1 MNKIVKRF
9 LTQKTFNDSE
19 NSITISEYN
28 EATNL
33 DGDVDRFSTAFKKI
47 IDGVEINNSIV
58 PNMKSDFIVEKETN
72 KITSFTIS
80 GTPKDV
86 GSYDF
91 DGVFDFIQY
100 SETNRGNDEN
110 IPTDIEIII
119 DGGNKYT
126 GWYKKTEN
134 FILFD
139 MPYIAFE
146 ICERFNSV
154 YEYVNKIITR
164 KFGSVNPTATIH
176 GKIEYFKYSNKP
188 EKIGFYMFPEMD
200 KHHEE
205 PMITSSTIFR
215 MVDNKP
221 IIEISTVDG
230 QVLDYSRFDK
240 EGNILSRKT
249 ASYFKSM
256 CDFVLTKY
264 EYEDFSE
271 EDRIVR
277 ETTYSINGADIKN
290 SNAIVKTQ
298 RKLCSPTGEMRWYTT
313 KEVRKINGV
322 KERVKET
329 IYHVDDGKKISNY
342 SETEYSIDLV
352 KGIKMYFKTKD
363 WSNDNGDTTIITKS
377 YSNNRVYSTTTETRK
392 ITFTG
397 SSTIYTKEV
406 IIESLVY

>member
-1 MNKIVKRF
+1 MNKVTKRF

-19 NSITISEYN
+19 NLKTICESRKITNRLGEIEKYSI
-28 EATNL
+28 
-33 DGDVDRFSTAFKKI
+33 STKHFV
-47 IDGVEINNSIV
+47 DGVEFRIGD
-58 PNMKSDFIVEKETN
+58 SDSDCFIQDETT
-72 KITSFTIS
+72 KKVTSFTKS
-80 GTPKDV
+80 GTPREV
-86 GSYDF
+86 GAYDF
-91 DGVFDFIQY
+91 DGKYKFIQY
-100 SETNRGNDEN
+100 SEKNRENDEN
-110 IPTDIEIII
+110 IPTDVEIIM
-119 DGGNKYT
+119 DEKKYT
-126 GWYKKTEN
+126 GWYKKTESC
-134 FILFD
+134 ILFQ
-139 MPYIAFE
+139 MPYMAFE

-154 YEYVNKIITR
+154 YEYINRIITR

-188 EKIGFYMFPEMD
+188 KKIGFSMFPEVD

-215 MVDNKP
+215 MVDDKP
-221 IIEISTVDG
+221 IIEISTIDG

-277 ETTYSINGADIKN
+277 ETTYSINGTDIKN
-290 SNAIVKTQ
+290 SNTIVKTQ

-329 IYHVDDGKKISNY
+329 IYRVDDKKKISNY

-352 KGIKMYFKTKD
+352 KGRKTYLKTKD

-377 YSNNRVYSTTTETRK
+377 YYNNRVESIMTETQK
-392 ITFTG
+392 IEFTDNI
-397 SSTIYTKEV
+397 TKYTKEV
-406 IIESLVY
+406 VIEDLFY

>member
-1 MNKIVKRF
+1 MNKVTKRF

-19 NSITISEYN
+19 NLKTICESRRITNPIGEIEKYSI
-28 EATNL
+28 
-33 DGDVDRFSTAFKKI
+33 STKHFV
-47 IDGVEINNSIV
+47 DGVEFHIGD
-58 PNMKSDFIVEKETN
+58 SDSDCFIQDETTK
-72 KITSFTIS
+72 KITSFTKS
-80 GTPKDV
+80 GTPREI
-86 GSYDF
+86 GAYDF
-91 DGVFDFIQY
+91 DGKYDKIIY
-100 SETNRGNDEN
+100 SEKNRGNDEN
-110 IPTDIEIII
+110 IPTDVEIIM
-119 DGGNKYT
+119 DEKKYT
-126 GWYKKTEN
+126 GWYKKTESC
-134 FILFD
+134 ILFD

-154 YEYVNKIITR
+154 YEYINRIITR

-205 PMITSSTIFR
+205 LLISSSTIFR
-215 MVDNKP
+215 MIDNKP
-221 IIEISTVDG
+221 IIEISTIDG

-264 EYEDFSE
+264 EYEDFS
-271 EDRIVR
+271 DDNRIVR
-277 ETTYSINGADIKN
+277 KTTYTINGMDIKN
-290 SNAIVKTQ
+290 SSTTIKTQ

-329 IYHVDDGKKISNY
+329 IYRVDDRKKISNY
-342 SETEYSIDLV
+342 SETEYNIDLV
-352 KGIKMYFKTKD
+352 KGRKTYLKTKD

-377 YSNNRVYSTTTETRK
+377 YYNNRVESIMTETQK
-392 ITFTG
+392 IEFTDNI
-397 SSTIYTKEV
+397 TKYTKEV
-406 IIESLVY
+406 VIEDLFY

>member
-1 MNKIVKRF
+1 MNKVTKRF
-9 LTQKTFNDSE
+9 LTQKTFDDSQNLKTICE
-19 NSITISEYN
+19 SRKITNRLGEIEEYSVS
-28 EATNL
+28 TRYFV
-33 DGDVDRFSTAFKKI
+33 DGIEFSNWEILSDRFIQDETTKK
-47 IDGVEINNSIV
+47 V
-58 PNMKSDFIVEKETN
+58 
-72 KITSFTIS
+72 TSFTKS
-80 GTPKDV
+80 GTPREV
-86 GSYDF
+86 GAYDF
-91 DGVFDFIQY
+91 DGKYDKIIY
-100 SETNRGNDEN
+100 SEKNRGNDEN
-110 IPTDIEIII
+110 IPTDVEINI
-119 DGGNKYT
+119 DKNKYT
-126 GWYKKTEN
+126 GWYKKSSSC
-134 FILFD
+134 ILFQ

-154 YEYVNKIITR
+154 YEYINRIITR

-188 EKIGFYMFPEMD
+188 EKIGFSMFPEVD

-215 MVDNKP
+215 MVDDKP
-221 IIEISTVDG
+221 IIEISTIDG

-277 ETTYSINGADIKN
+277 ETTYSINGTDIKN
-290 SNAIVKTQ
+290 SNTIVKTQ

-329 IYHVDDGKKISNY
+329 IYRVDDRKKISNY

-352 KGIKMYFKTKD
+352 KGRKTYLKTKD
-363 WSNDNGDTTIITKS
+363 WSSDNGDTTIITKS
-377 YSNNRVYSTTTETRK
+377 YYNNRVESIMTETQK
-392 ITFTG
+392 IEFTDNI
-397 SSTIYTKEV
+397 TKYTKEV
-406 IIESLVY
+406 VIEDLFY

>member
-1 MNKIVKRF
+1 MNKVTKRF

-19 NSITISEYN
+19 NLKTICESRKI
-28 EATNL
+28 TNL
-33 DGDVDRFSTAFKKI
+33 IGEIEKYSISTKHFV
-47 IDGVEINNSIV
+47 DGVEFHIGD
-58 PNMKSDFIVEKETN
+58 SDSDCFIQDETTK
-72 KITSFTIS
+72 KITSFTKS
-80 GTPKDV
+80 GTPREI
-86 GSYDF
+86 GAYDF
-91 DGVFDFIQY
+91 DGKYDKIIY
-100 SETNRGNDEN
+100 SEKNRGNDEN
-110 IPTDIEIII
+110 IPTDVEIIM
-119 DGGNKYT
+119 DEKKYT
-126 GWYKKTEN
+126 GWYKKTESC
-134 FILFD
+134 ILFD

-146 ICERFNSV
+146 VCERFNSV
-154 YEYVNKIITR
+154 YEYVNKIVTR

-176 GKIEYFKYSNKP
+176 GKIEYFEYSNKP

-200 KHHEE
+200 KHHDE
-205 PMITSSTIFR
+205 PLISSSTIFR
-215 MVDNKP
+215 MIDNKP
-221 IIEISTVDG
+221 IIEISTIDG

-277 ETTYSINGADIKN
+277 ETTYSINGTDIKN
-290 SNAIVKTQ
+290 SNTIKTQ

-329 IYHVDDGKKISNY
+329 IYRVDDRKKISNY

-352 KGIKMYFKTKD
+352 KGRKTYLKTKD

-377 YSNNRVYSTTTETRK
+377 YYNNRVESIMTETQK
-392 ITFTG
+392 IEFTDNI
-397 SSTIYTKEV
+397 TKYTKEV
-406 IIESLVY
+406 VIEDLFY

>member
-1 MNKIVKRF
+1 MNKVTKRF

-19 NSITISEYN
+19 NLKTICESRKI
-28 EATNL
+28 TNL
-33 DGDVDRFSTAFKKI
+33 IGEIKEYSISTKHFV
-47 IDGVEINNSIV
+47 DGVEFRIGD
-58 PNMKSDFIVEKETN
+58 SDSDCFIQDETTK
-72 KITSFTIS
+72 KITSFTKS
-80 GTPKDV
+80 GSPREI
-86 GSYDF
+86 GAYDF
-91 DGVFDFIQY
+91 DGKYDKIIY
-100 SETNRGNDEN
+100 SEKNRGNDEN
-110 IPTDIEIII
+110 IPTDVEIDI
-119 DGGNKYT
+119 DGNKYT
-126 GWYKKTEN
+126 GWYKKSSSC
-134 FILFD
+134 ILFQ

-188 EKIGFYMFPEMD
+188 EKIGFSMFPEVD
-200 KHHEE
+200 KHHDE

-215 MVDNKP
+215 MVDDKP
-221 IIEISTVDG
+221 IIEISTIDG

-277 ETTYSINGADIKN
+277 ETTYSINGTDIKN
-290 SNAIVKTQ
+290 SNTIVKTQ

-329 IYHVDDGKKISNY
+329 IYRVDDRKKISNY

-352 KGIKMYFKTKD
+352 KGRKTYLKTKD

-377 YSNNRVYSTTTETRK
+377 YYNNRVESIMTETQK
-392 ITFTG
+392 IEFTDNI
-397 SSTIYTKEV
+397 TKYTKEV
-406 IIESLVY
+406 VIEDLFY

>member
-1 MNKIVKRF
+1 MNKVTKRF
-9 LTQKTFNDSE
+9 LTKKVFDDSE

-28 EATNL
+28 EATNI
-33 DGDVDRFSTAFKKI
+33 DGDVDRFSTASKKI

-72 KITSFTIS
+72 KITSFTKS

-110 IPTDIEIII
+110 IPTDVEINI
-119 DGGNKYT
+119 DGNKYT
-126 GWYKKTEN
+126 GWYKKTESC
-134 FILFD
+134 ILFD

-146 ICERFNSV
+146 VCERFNSV

-164 KFGSVNPTATIH
+164 KFRSVNPTAIIH

-188 EKIGFYMFPEMD
+188 EKIGFSMFPEVD
-200 KHHEE
+200 KKHEE

-215 MVDNKP
+215 MVYDKP
-221 IIEISTVDG
+221 IVEISTVDG

-271 EDRIVR
+271 EDRVVR

-290 SNAIVKTQ
+290 SNVIVKTQ

-329 IYHVDDGKKISNY
+329 LYYVGDRKKFSNY
-342 SETEYSIDLV
+342 SEKEYNIDLV
-352 KGIKMYFKTKD
+352 KGIKMYLKTKE
-363 WSNDNGDTTIITKS
+363 WSTNDNGDITIITKS
-377 YSNNRVYSTTTETRK
+377 YSNNRVYSITTETRK
-392 ITFTG
+392 ITFTN
-397 SSTIYTKEV
+397 SSTTYTKEV
-406 IIESLVY
+406 IIESLIY

>member
-1 MNKIVKRF
+1 MNKVTKRF

-28 EATNL
+28 EVTNL

-72 KITSFTIS
+72 KITSFTKS

-86 GSYDF
+86 GSHDF

-110 IPTDIEIII
+110 IPTDVEISI
-119 DGGNKYT
+119 DGNKYT
-126 GWYKKTEN
+126 GWYKKTESC
-134 FILFD
+134 ILFD
-139 MPYIAFE
+139 MPYMAFE

-154 YEYVNKIITR
+154 YEYVNRIITR

-176 GKIEYFKYSNKP
+176 GKIEYFKYSILP
-188 EKIGFYMFPEMD
+188 EKIGFSMFPEVD

-215 MVDNKP
+215 MVDDKP
-221 IIEISTVDG
+221 IIEISTIDG

-271 EDRIVR
+271 DDRIVR
-277 ETTYSINGADIKN
+277 ETIYSINGTDIKKLD
-290 SNAIVKTQ
+290 AVVKTQ
-298 RKLCSPTGEMRWYTT
+298 RKLCSPTGEMRWYTI

-329 IYHVDDGKKISNY
+329 LYYVDDKKKFSKY
-342 SETEYSIDLV
+342 SEKEYDIDLV
-352 KGIKMYFKTKD
+352 KGIKMYLKTKE
-363 WSNDNGDTTIITKS
+363 WSTNNGDITIITKL
-377 YSNNRVYSTTTETRK
+377 YSNNRVYSITTETRK
-392 ITFTG
+392 ITFTN
-397 SSTIYTKEV
+397 SSTTYTKEL
-406 IIESLVY
+406 IIESLIFN

>member
-1 MNKIVKRF
+1 MNKVTKRF
-9 LTQKTFNDSE
+9 LTQKIFNDSQNLKTICE
-19 NSITISEYN
+19 SRKITNRLGEIEEYSVSTRYFVDGIEFRIFGDSDSEC
-28 EATNL
+28 
-33 DGDVDRFSTAFKKI
+33 
-47 IDGVEINNSIV
+47 
-58 PNMKSDFIVEKETN
+58 FIQDETTK
-72 KITSFTIS
+72 KITSFTKS
-80 GTPKDV
+80 GTPREI
-86 GSYDF
+86 GAYDF
-91 DGVFDFIQY
+91 DGKYDKIIY
-100 SETNRGNDEN
+100 SEKNRGNDEN
-110 IPTDIEIII
+110 IPTDVEIDI
-119 DGGNKYT
+119 DKNKYT
-126 GWYKKTEN
+126 GWYKKSSSC
-134 FILFD
+134 ILFQ

-154 YEYVNKIITR
+154 YEYINRIITR

-176 GKIEYFKYSNKP
+176 GKIEYFKYSTKA
-188 EKIGFYMFPEMD
+188 EKIGFSMFPEVD

-215 MVDNKP
+215 MVDDKP

-277 ETTYSINGADIKN
+277 ETTYSINGTDIKN
-290 SNAIVKTQ
+290 SNTIVKTQ

-329 IYHVDDGKKISNY
+329 IYRVDDRKKISNY

-352 KGIKMYFKTKD
+352 KGRKTYLKTKD

-377 YSNNRVYSTTTETRK
+377 YYNNRVESIMTETQKIEFTDDTTE
-392 ITFTG
+392 
-397 SSTIYTKEV
+397 
-406 IIESLVY
+406 

>member
-1 MNKIVKRF
+1 MNKVTKRF

-19 NSITISEYN
+19 NLKTICESRRITNPIGEIEKYSI
-28 EATNL
+28 
-33 DGDVDRFSTAFKKI
+33 STKHFV
-47 IDGVEINNSIV
+47 DGVEFHIGD
-58 PNMKSDFIVEKETN
+58 SDSDCFIQDETTK
-72 KITSFTIS
+72 KITSFTKS
-80 GTPKDV
+80 GTPREI
-86 GSYDF
+86 GAYDF
-91 DGVFDFIQY
+91 EGKYDKIIY
-100 SETNRGNDEN
+100 SEKNRGNDEN
-110 IPTDIEIII
+110 IPTDVEIIM
-119 DGGNKYT
+119 DEKKYT
-126 GWYKKTEN
+126 GWYKKTESC
-134 FILFD
+134 ILFD

-154 YEYVNKIITR
+154 YEYINRIITR

-176 GKIEYFKYSNKP
+176 GKIEYFEYSNKP

-205 PMITSSTIFR
+205 PLISSSTIFR
-215 MVDNKP
+215 MIDNKP
-221 IIEISTVDG
+221 IIEISTIDG

-264 EYEDFSE
+264 EYEDFS
-271 EDRIVR
+271 DDSRIVR
-277 ETTYSINGADIKN
+277 KTTYTINGMDIKN
-290 SNAIVKTQ
+290 SSTTIKTQ

-329 IYHVDDGKKISNY
+329 IYRVDDRKKISNY
-342 SETEYSIDLV
+342 SETEYNIDLV
-352 KGIKMYFKTKD
+352 KGRKTYLKTKD

-377 YSNNRVYSTTTETRK
+377 YYNNRVESIMTETQK
-392 ITFTG
+392 IEFTDNI
-397 SSTIYTKEV
+397 TKYTKEV
-406 IIESLVY
+406 VIEDLFY

>member
-1 MNKIVKRF
+1 MNKVTKRF
-9 LTQKTFNDSE
+9 LTQKTFDDSQNLKTICE
-19 NSITISEYN
+19 SRKITNRLGEIEEYSVS
-28 EATNL
+28 TRYFV
-33 DGDVDRFSTAFKKI
+33 DGIEFRNWEILSDRFIQDETTKK
-47 IDGVEINNSIV
+47 V
-58 PNMKSDFIVEKETN
+58 
-72 KITSFTIS
+72 TSFTKS
-80 GTPKDV
+80 GTPREV
-86 GSYDF
+86 GAYDF
-91 DGVFDFIQY
+91 DGKYDKIIY

-110 IPTDIEIII
+110 IPTDVEIIM
-119 DGGNKYT
+119 DEKKYT
-126 GWYKKTEN
+126 GWYKKTESC
-134 FILFD
+134 ILFD

-154 YEYVNKIITR
+154 YEYVNRIIKR
-164 KFGSVNPTATIH
+164 KFRSINPTAIIH
-176 GKIEYFKYSNKP
+176 GKIEYFEYSNKP

-205 PMITSSTIFR
+205 PLISSSTIFK
-215 MVDNKP
+215 MIDNKP
-221 IIEISTVDG
+221 IIEISTIDG

-277 ETTYSINGADIKN
+277 ETIYSINGTDIKN
-290 SNAIVKTQ
+290 LDVVVKTQ

-329 IYHVDDGKKISNY
+329 IYRVDDRKKISNY
-342 SETEYSIDLV
+342 SETEYNIDLV
-352 KGIKMYFKTKD
+352 KGRKTYLKTKD

-377 YSNNRVYSTTTETRK
+377 YYNNRVESIMTETQK
-392 ITFTG
+392 IEFTDNI
-397 SSTIYTKEV
+397 TKYTKEV
-406 IIESLVY
+406 VIEDLFY

>member
-1 MNKIVKRF
+1 M
-9 LTQKTFNDSE
+9 D
-19 NSITISEYN
+19 
-28 EATNL
+28 
-33 DGDVDRFSTAFKKI
+33 
-47 IDGVEINNSIV
+47 
-58 PNMKSDFIVEKETN
+58 EK
-72 KITSFTIS
+72 
-80 GTPKDV
+80 
-86 GSYDF
+86 
-91 DGVFDFIQY
+91 
-100 SETNRGNDEN
+100 
-110 IPTDIEIII
+110 
-119 DGGNKYT
+119 KYT
-126 GWYKKTEN
+126 GWYKKTESC
-134 FILFD
+134 ILFD

-146 ICERFNSV
+146 VCERFNSV
-154 YEYVNKIITR
+154 YEYVNKIVTR

-176 GKIEYFKYSNKP
+176 GKIEYFEYSNKP

-200 KHHEE
+200 KHHDE
-205 PMITSSTIFR
+205 PLISSSTFFR
-215 MVDNKP
+215 MIDNKP
-221 IIEISTVDG
+221 IIEISSIDG

-277 ETTYSINGADIKN
+277 ETTYSINGTDIKN
-290 SNAIVKTQ
+290 SNTIKTQ

-329 IYHVDDGKKISNY
+329 IYRVDDRKKISNY

-352 KGIKMYFKTKD
+352 KGRKTYLKTKD

-377 YSNNRVYSTTTETRK
+377 YYNNRVESIMTETQK
-392 ITFTG
+392 IEFTDNI
-397 SSTIYTKEV
+397 TKYTKEV
-406 IIESLVY
+406 VIEDLFY

>member
-1 MNKIVKRF
+1 MNKVTKRF

-19 NSITISEYN
+19 NLKTICESRKI
-28 EATNL
+28 TNL
-33 DGDVDRFSTAFKKI
+33 IGEIEEYSISTKHFV
-47 IDGVEINNSIV
+47 DGVEFHIGD
-58 PNMKSDFIVEKETN
+58 SDSDCFIQDETTK
-72 KITSFTIS
+72 KITSFRKS
-80 GTPKDV
+80 GNPREI
-86 GSYDF
+86 GAYDF
-91 DGVFDFIQY
+91 DGKYDKIIY
-100 SETNRGNDEN
+100 SEKNRGNDEN
-110 IPTDIEIII
+110 IPTDVEIIM
-119 DGGNKYT
+119 DGNKYT
-126 GWYKKTEN
+126 GWYKKTESC
-134 FILFD
+134 ILFD
-139 MPYIAFE
+139 IPYIAFE

-154 YEYVNKIITR
+154 YEYVNRIITR

-188 EKIGFYMFPEMD
+188 EKIGFSMFPEVD

-215 MVDNKP
+215 MIDNKP

-230 QVLDYSRFDK
+230 QVLDYSRFDR

-277 ETTYSINGADIKN
+277 ETTYSINGTDIKK

-329 IYHVDDGKKISNY
+329 IYRVDDKKKISNY

-352 KGIKMYFKTKD
+352 KGRKTYLKTKD

-377 YSNNRVYSTTTETRK
+377 YYNNRVESIITETQK
-392 ITFTG
+392 IEFTDNI
-397 SSTIYTKEV
+397 TKYTKEV
-406 IIESLVY
+406 VIEDLFY

>member
-1 MNKIVKRF
+1 MNKVTKRF
-9 LTQKTFNDSE
+9 LTQKTFDDSQNLKTICE
-19 NSITISEYN
+19 SRKITNRLGEIEEYSVS
-28 EATNL
+28 TRYFV
-33 DGDVDRFSTAFKKI
+33 DGIEFRNWEILSDRFIQDETTKK
-47 IDGVEINNSIV
+47 V
-58 PNMKSDFIVEKETN
+58 
-72 KITSFTIS
+72 TSFTKS
-80 GTPKDV
+80 GTPREV
-86 GSYDF
+86 GAYDF
-91 DGVFDFIQY
+91 DGKYDKIIY
-100 SETNRGNDEN
+100 SEKNRGNDEN
-110 IPTDIEIII
+110 IPTDVEIDI
-119 DGGNKYT
+119 DKNKYT
-126 GWYKKTEN
+126 GWYKKSSSC
-134 FILFD
+134 ILFQ

-154 YEYVNKIITR
+154 YEYINRIITR

-188 EKIGFYMFPEMD
+188 EKIGFSMFPEVD

-215 MVDNKP
+215 MIDNKP
-221 IIEISTVDG
+221 IIEISTIDG

-277 ETTYSINGADIKN
+277 ETIYSINGTDIKN
-290 SNAIVKTQ
+290 SNTIVKTQ

-329 IYHVDDGKKISNY
+329 IYRVDDRKKISNY
-342 SETEYSIDLV
+342 SETEYNIDLV
-352 KGIKMYFKTKD
+352 KGRKTYLKTKD

-377 YSNNRVYSTTTETRK
+377 YYNNRVESIMTETQK
-392 ITFTG
+392 IEFTDNI
-397 SSTIYTKEV
+397 TKYTKEV
-406 IIESLVY
+406 VIEDLFY

>member
-1 MNKIVKRF
+1 MNKVTKRF

-19 NSITISEYN
+19 NLKTICESRKI
-28 EATNL
+28 TNL
-33 DGDVDRFSTAFKKI
+33 IGEIEKYSISTKHFV
-47 IDGVEINNSIV
+47 DGVEFNIGD
-58 PNMKSDFIVEKETN
+58 SDSDCFIQDETTK
-72 KITSFTIS
+72 KITSFTKS
-80 GTPKDV
+80 GTPREI
-86 GSYDF
+86 GAYDF
-91 DGVFDFIQY
+91 DGKYDKIIY
-100 SETNRGNDEN
+100 SEKNRENDEN
-110 IPTDIEIII
+110 IPTDVEICM
-119 DGGNKYT
+119 DGNKYT
-126 GWYKKTEN
+126 GWYKKSSSC
-134 FILFD
+134 ILFQ

-154 YEYVNKIITR
+154 YEYVNRIITR

-188 EKIGFYMFPEMD
+188 EKIGFSMFPEVD
-200 KHHEE
+200 KHHDE

-215 MVDNKP
+215 MIDNKP

-230 QVLDYSRFDK
+230 QVLDYSRFDR

-277 ETTYSINGADIKN
+277 ETTYSINGTDIKN
-290 SNAIVKTQ
+290 SNTIVKTQ

-329 IYHVDDGKKISNY
+329 IYRVDDRKKISNY
-342 SETEYSIDLV
+342 SETEYSIDFV
-352 KGIKMYFKTKD
+352 KGRKTYLKTKD
-363 WSNDNGDTTIITKS
+363 WSNDNGNTTIITKS
-377 YSNNRVYSTTTETRK
+377 YYNNRVESIMTETQK
-392 ITFTG
+392 IEFTDNI
-397 SSTIYTKEV
+397 TKYTKEV
-406 IIESLVY
+406 VIEDLFY

>member
-1 MNKIVKRF
+1 MNKVTKRF
-9 LTQKTFNDSE
+9 LTQKIFNDSQNLKTICE
-19 NSITISEYN
+19 SRKITNRLGEIEEYSVS
-28 EATNL
+28 TRYFV
-33 DGDVDRFSTAFKKI
+33 DGIEFRNWEILSDRFIQDETTKK
-47 IDGVEINNSIV
+47 V
-58 PNMKSDFIVEKETN
+58 
-72 KITSFTIS
+72 TSFTKS
-80 GTPKDV
+80 GTPREV
-86 GSYDF
+86 GAYDF
-91 DGVFDFIQY
+91 DGKYDKIIY
-100 SETNRGNDEN
+100 SEKNRGNDEN
-110 IPTDIEIII
+110 IPTDVEICM
-119 DGGNKYT
+119 DKNKYT
-126 GWYKKTEN
+126 GWYKKSSSC
-134 FILFD
+134 ILFQ

-176 GKIEYFKYSNKP
+176 GKIEYFKYSTKP
-188 EKIGFYMFPEMD
+188 KKIGFSMFPEVD

-215 MVDNKP
+215 MVDDKP
-221 IIEISTVDG
+221 IIEISTIDG

-277 ETTYSINGADIKN
+277 ETIYSINGTDIKKLD
-290 SNAIVKTQ
+290 AVVKTQ
-298 RKLCSPTGEMRWYTT
+298 RKLCSPTGEMRWYTI

-329 IYHVDDGKKISNY
+329 LYYVDDKKKFSKY
-342 SETEYSIDLV
+342 SEKEYDIDLV
-352 KGIKMYFKTKD
+352 KGIKMYLKTKE
-363 WSNDNGDTTIITKS
+363 WSTNDGDITIITKL
-377 YSNNRVYSTTTETRK
+377 YSNNRVYSITTETRK
-392 ITFTG
+392 ITFTN
-397 SSTIYTKEV
+397 SSTTYTKEL
-406 IIESLVY
+406 IIESLIFN

>member
-1 MNKIVKRF
+1 MNKVTKRF
-9 LTQKTFNDSE
+9 LTQKTFDDSQNLKTICE
-19 NSITISEYN
+19 SRKITNRLGEIEEYSVS
-28 EATNL
+28 TRYFV
-33 DGDVDRFSTAFKKI
+33 DGIEFRNWEILSDRFIQDETTKK
-47 IDGVEINNSIV
+47 V
-58 PNMKSDFIVEKETN
+58 
-72 KITSFTIS
+72 TSFTKS
-80 GTPKDV
+80 GTPREV
-86 GSYDF
+86 GAYDF
-91 DGVFDFIQY
+91 DGKYDKIIY
-100 SETNRGNDEN
+100 SEKNRGNDEN
-110 IPTDIEIII
+110 IPTDVEIDI
-119 DGGNKYT
+119 DGNKYT
-126 GWYKKTEN
+126 GWYKKTESC
-134 FILFD
+134 ILFQ

-154 YEYVNKIITR
+154 YEYVNRIITR

-176 GKIEYFKYSNKP
+176 GKIEYFKYSTKP
-188 EKIGFYMFPEMD
+188 EKIGFSMFPEVD

-215 MVDNKP
+215 MIDNKP
-221 IIEISTVDG
+221 IIEISTIDG

-277 ETTYSINGADIKN
+277 ETTYSINGTDINN
-290 SNAIVKTQ
+290 SNTIVKTQ

-329 IYHVDDGKKISNY
+329 IYRVDDRKKISNY

-352 KGIKMYFKTKD
+352 KGRKTYLKTKD
-363 WSNDNGDTTIITKS
+363 WSSDNGDTTIITKS
-377 YSNNRVYSTTTETRK
+377 YYNNRVESIMIETQK
-392 ITFTG
+392 IEFTDNI
-397 SSTIYTKEV
+397 TKYTKEV
-406 IIESLVY
+406 VIEDLFY

>member
-1 MNKIVKRF
+1 MNKVTKRF

-19 NSITISEYN
+19 NLKTICESRKI
-28 EATNL
+28 TNL
-33 DGDVDRFSTAFKKI
+33 IGEIEEYSISTKHFV
-47 IDGVEINNSIV
+47 DGVEFHIGD
-58 PNMKSDFIVEKETN
+58 SDSDCFIQDETTK
-72 KITSFTIS
+72 KITSFRKS
-80 GTPKDV
+80 GNPREI
-86 GSYDF
+86 GAYDF
-91 DGVFDFIQY
+91 DGKYDKIIY
-100 SETNRGNDEN
+100 SEKNRGNDEN
-110 IPTDIEIII
+110 IPTDVEIIM
-119 DGGNKYT
+119 DGNKYT
-126 GWYKKTEN
+126 GWYKKTDSC
-134 FILFD
+134 ILFD
-139 MPYIAFE
+139 IPYIAFE

-154 YEYVNKIITR
+154 YEYVNRIITR

-188 EKIGFYMFPEMD
+188 EKIGFSMFPEVD

-215 MVDNKP
+215 MIDNKP

-230 QVLDYSRFDK
+230 QVLDYSRFDR

-277 ETTYSINGADIKN
+277 ETTYSINGTDIKK

-329 IYHVDDGKKISNY
+329 IYRVDDKKKISNY

-352 KGIKMYFKTKD
+352 KGRKTYLKTKD

-377 YSNNRVYSTTTETRK
+377 YYNNRVESIITETQK
-392 ITFTG
+392 IEFTDNI
-397 SSTIYTKEV
+397 TKYTKEV
-406 IIESLVY
+406 VIEDLFY